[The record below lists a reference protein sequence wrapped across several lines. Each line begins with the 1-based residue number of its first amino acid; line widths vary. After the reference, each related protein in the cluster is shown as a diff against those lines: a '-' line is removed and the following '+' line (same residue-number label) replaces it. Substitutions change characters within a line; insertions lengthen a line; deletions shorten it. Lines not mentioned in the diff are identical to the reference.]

1 MDGSFVASLA
11 CRPEE
16 EDNLAA
22 YVERE
27 KNWFHQFAFS
37 NGLRTPGRDPS
48 PKKLHHLCL
57 PASLR
62 GRSVIDIG
70 AYEGFFSFHCEA
82 RGADRVVAADRFVWD
97 WPESSALPNFRA
109 VHRALGSQVEV
120 LHANVE
126 DLPAATTDRFD
137 ISLFLGVLYHA
148 PNMMQYLD
156 AVARLTKRVMV
167 LETFADALNEPG
179 ARAVLYGER
188 ELNNDSSNW
197 FGPNL
202 PAIEVML
209 KRVGFKHT
217 ELVNLWDFNTRD
229 QMEGRS
235 AFGPIRSGR
244 VVIHAY
250 K

>member
-1 MDGSFVASLA
+1 MESSFSADLT
-11 CRPEE
+11 CMPDE
-16 EDNLAA
+16 EDAL
-22 YVERE
+22 RE
-27 KNWFHQFAFS
+27 YIGRQREWFHQFVFS
-37 NGLRTPGRDPS
+37 NGLTTPGRDPS
-48 PKKLHHLCL
+48 HKKLHHLCL
-57 PASLR
+57 PASLK
-62 GRSVIDIG
+62 GKSVIDIG

-97 WPESSALPNFRA
+97 WPGSSALPNFRA
-109 VHRALGSQVEV
+109 VHRALASRVEV
-120 LHANVE
+120 LSANVE
-126 DLPAATTDRFD
+126 DLPATANETFD

-156 AVARLTKRVMV
+156 AVSSLTKGVLV
-167 LETFADALNEPG
+167 LETFADALDESG
-179 ARAVLYGER
+179 ARAVLYAER

-209 KRVGFKHT
+209 SRVGFKHI
-217 ELVNLWDFNTRD
+217 ELVNLWSFNTRD
-229 QMEGRS
+229 QLEGRS